1 MARKS
6 CSVSWVKG
14 RLGWSAVAKKR
25 GRVVNSINYR
35 GASKPTQAERRE
47 AEHLLCD
54 YNTAVDRLLKQKA
67 SCARFRSKK
76 SKQRCIKGEF

>member
-25 GRVVNSINYR
+25 GRVVNSINYSGR
-35 GASKPTQAERRE
+35 KPSKAERQR
-47 AEHLLCD
+47 AARLLCG
-54 YNTAVDRLLKQKA
+54 YNKAVDRLLKKEK
-67 SCARFRSKK
+67 R
-76 SKQRCIKGEF
+76 